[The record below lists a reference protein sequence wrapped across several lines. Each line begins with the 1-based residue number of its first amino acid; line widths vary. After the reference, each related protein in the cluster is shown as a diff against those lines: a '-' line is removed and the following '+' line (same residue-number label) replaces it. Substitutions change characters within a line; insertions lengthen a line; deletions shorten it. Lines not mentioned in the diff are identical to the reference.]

1 MTPSVI
7 PSSGGAS
14 YQKKQDKSTSP
25 KNAVTTDPCHSATP
39 GAGPQH
45 GPQGVHSQQ
54 AVYSFC
60 FSFVFL
66 LFFFSFLFFP
76 WVKHKP
82 TVNDVIDVFDWFSYY
97 LVHLVFYLVN
107 SL

>member
-1 MTPSVI
+1 M
-7 PSSGGAS
+7 
-14 YQKKQDKSTSP
+14 
-25 KNAVTTDPCHSATP
+25 TTDPCHSATP

-45 GPQGVHSQQ
+45 GPQGAHSQQ

-66 LFFFSFLFFP
+66 LFFFFLFFP

-82 TVNDVIDVFDWFSYY
+82 IVNDVIDVFDWFSYY
-97 LVHLVFYLVN
+97 LVHLVFSKVLPIVHPHHCEAKAGMTVEC
-107 SL
+107 

>member
-7 PSSGGAS
+7 PSFGGGKLP
-14 YQKKQDKSTSP
+14 KKQDKSTSP

-45 GPQGVHSQQ
+45 GRQGAHSQQ
-54 AVYSFC
+54 AVYSY
-60 FSFVFL
+60 
-66 LFFFSFLFFP
+66 LFFFCFPPFFFLFFFP

-82 TVNDVIDVFDWFSYY
+82 IVNDVIDVFDWFSYY